1 MVIVQELRVVGN
13 VYSSLKESH
22 DHPFAHHITYAFP
35 LTSQAQRA
43 YLAFTILAFDDQVFH
58 TTSYASDVASLT
70 GQVVSQPNT

>member
-35 LTSQAQRA
+35 LTSQLQKKF
-43 YLAFTILAFDDQVFH
+43 LGFTILALFDQVFH
-58 TTSYASDVASLT
+58 TTSYASDVTNSV
-70 GQVVSQPNT
+70 GQVVVQPNT